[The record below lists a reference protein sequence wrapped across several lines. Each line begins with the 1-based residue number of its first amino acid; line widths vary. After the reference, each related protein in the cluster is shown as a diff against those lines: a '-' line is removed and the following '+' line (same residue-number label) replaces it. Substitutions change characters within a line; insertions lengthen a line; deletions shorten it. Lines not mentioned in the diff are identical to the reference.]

1 MNTVKKTR
9 APLPVPPDKLT
20 SVGSVFHC
28 LRIKSTSSLRSRHLS
43 MVGWIHR
50 LAFFTS
56 TIRPRDISLASV
68 SRLFPHESRDNLIPW
83 LHPSQLP
90 LNLIPIKLI
99 RRSTGARDKY
109 LLPISVVLIIVLNF
123 RMVNLSS
130 APRTNKSLFHTSLSS
145 MLHLLLRQL
154 R

>member
-1 MNTVKKTR
+1 MN
-9 APLPVPPDKLT
+9 LGD
-20 SVGSVFHC
+20 S
-28 LRIKSTSSLRSRHLS
+28 
-43 MVGWIHR
+43 
-50 LAFFTS
+50 
-56 TIRPRDISLASV
+56 
-68 SRLFPHESRDNLIPW
+68 LIPW

-109 LLPISVVLIIVLNF
+109 LLPIRVVLIIVLNF
-123 RMVNLSS
+123 PMVNLSS
-130 APRTNKSLFHTSLSS
+130 VPRTNKYLFHTSLSS